1 MLLVMDIGNSNI
13 ALGIFDG
20 KDLIQHWRIGTI
32 KNKTKDEYG
41 ILIKE
46 LFHLNNIKEK
56 SIKNIALACVVPPLL
71 PTIVEMY
78 GKYLG
83 ITPMVIEPG
92 IKTGMPILYDNPRDV
107 GADRIVN
114 SVAAFEKYGGP
125 VIVIDFGTATTFDA
139 VSKKGEYLGGVISPG
154 IIISSE
160 ALFEHAAK
168 LPRIEF
174 VKPKKVIGKN
184 TIWSMQ
190 SGIIYGYAGLVDAIV
205 ARMKRE
211 IDGNPS
217 VISTGGLADIIS
229 PESKMIKTVDPLLT
243 LEGLRIIFEKN
254 KD

>member
-1 MLLVMDIGNSNI
+1 MLLVMDVGNSNI
-13 ALGIFDG
+13 TFGIFDG
-20 KDLIQHWRIGTI
+20 KNLVQHWRIRTT

-46 LFHLNNIKEK
+46 LFHLNKINEK
-56 SIKNIALACVVPPLL
+56 SITDIAISSVVPPLL

-78 GKYLG
+78 EKYLCL
-83 ITPMVIEPG
+83 TPMVIEPG

-114 SVAAFEKYGGP
+114 SVAAYAKYNGP
-125 VIVIDFGTATTFDA
+125 AIVIDFGTATTFDA
-139 VSKKGEYLGGVISPG
+139 ISKRGEYLGGVISPG

-160 ALFEHAAK
+160 ALFEHTAK

-174 VKPKKVIGKN
+174 VKPKEVIGKN

-205 ARMKRE
+205 KKMKKE
-211 IDGNPS
+211 IEGDPN
-217 VISTGGLADIIS
+217 VIATGGLADIIAS
-229 PESKMIKTVDPLLT
+229 ESETIKAVDPFLT
-243 LEGLRIIFEKN
+243 LEGLRIIFERN
-254 KD
+254 KA